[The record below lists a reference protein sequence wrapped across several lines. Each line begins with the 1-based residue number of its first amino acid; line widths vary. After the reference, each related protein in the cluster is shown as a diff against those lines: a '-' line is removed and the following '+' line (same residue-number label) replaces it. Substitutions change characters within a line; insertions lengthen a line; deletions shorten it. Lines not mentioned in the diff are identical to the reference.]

1 MPSAPTPRI
10 LPAVPL
16 YFNTAG
22 PCRPERHYM
31 IPALRRLPEARPLLE
46 RGFYFVVHAPRQT
59 GKTTAIRTLAE
70 ALTASG
76 SHAALSLSCEAGSA
90 ARDDYAEAQRGILD
104 DLRRRAEKAL
114 PPELRPPPFPEA
126 SPLSLLSSALTA
138 WARACPRPLALFF
151 DEIDA
156 LSGQSLEAVLRQLR
170 AGYDDRPASFPA
182 CVVLCGMRNVRD
194 YKAASGGGPP
204 RVGSSSPFNVIV
216 ESLRLG
222 DFSAAEVAELY
233 AQHTAATGQI
243 FSADAI
249 AKVIEVT
256 AGQPWLVNA
265 IAREIVEKM
274 AVPSSEPITAAHVG
288 EARERLVL
296 ARATHLDSLV
306 ARLEEPRVQ
315 RVIEPI
321 LGGGFAPVDLT
332 YSDDLAYLRDLG
344 ILALGSPVQI
354 ANPIYREVIARVL
367 ADPVQ
372 SSLDLDRAAF
382 VLPDGR
388 IDLRKLLTD
397 FAAFWQE
404 QGDVLVGGMTYHEV
418 APQLVLMAFLQKV
431 VNGGGAI
438 DREYG
443 LGRRRID
450 LLLRWPH
457 RGDDGRRLVQREA
470 MELKVWRKGEKDPL
484 AGGLVQLDGYLEG
497 LGLREGTLVIFDRR
511 PAKHRTA
518 AKPRLTRA
526 KAPSGRKV
534 VLLRL

>member
-1 MPSAPTPRI
+1 LPSAPTLTI
-10 LPAVPL
+10 LAGVRL

-31 IPALRRLPEARPLLE
+31 IPALRRLPEARPLIE
-46 RGFYFVVHAPRQT
+46 RGFYFAIHAPRQT

-76 SHAALSLSCEAGSA
+76 SHAALSHSCEAGSA
-90 ARDDYAEAQRGILD
+90 GRDDYAEAQRGILA
-104 DLRRRAEKAL
+104 DLRRRAENAL
-114 PPELRPPPFPEA
+114 PPELQPPPFPEA
-126 SPLSLLSSALTA
+126 HPLSLLSAALTA

-151 DEIDA
+151 DEIDS

-170 AGYDDRPASFPA
+170 AGYDDRPANFPA

-194 YKAASGGGPP
+194 YKAASGGGPI
-204 RVGSSSPFNVIV
+204 RVGSASPFNVLV
-216 ESLRLG
+216 DSLRLG

-233 AQHTAATGQI
+233 AQHTAATGQL
-243 FSADAI
+243 FHGDAI
-249 AKVIEVT
+249 DKVIEVT

-274 AVPSSEPITAAHVG
+274 AVPASEPITTGHVG
-288 EARERLVL
+288 EAKERLVL
-296 ARATHLDSLV
+296 ARATHLDSLA
-306 ARLEEPRVQ
+306 ARLQEPRVQ
-315 RVIEPI
+315 RVIEP
-321 LGGGFAPVDLT
+321 LLDGGFAPADLT

-344 ILALGSPVQI
+344 ILAQASPAQI

-372 SSLDLDRAAF
+372 SSLDIERAAF

-388 IDLRKLLTD
+388 LDLRKLLTD

-404 QGDVLVGGMTYHEV
+404 QGDALVGGMTYHEV

-431 VNGGGAI
+431 ANGGGVI

-450 LLLRWPH
+450 LLLRWPY
-457 RGDDGRRLVQREA
+457 RGEDGARLVQREA

-484 AGGLVQLDGYLEG
+484 AQGLAQLDGYLEG
-497 LGLREGTLVIFDRR
+497 LGLCEGTLVIFDRR
-511 PAKHRTA
+511 SAKLRA
-518 AKPRLTRA
+518 GAKRRFTRA
-526 KAPSGRKV
+526 KTPSGRKV